1 MYLLLRRPP
10 VYVPQIA
17 RNLQLSQSLSPE
29 QVSQAWEF
37 LVSLPPD
44 HPQIHLALPDPP
56 ENLRH
61 LSAADWLL
69 LDNLLARELNLKEHS
84 PVH

>member
-1 MYLLLRRPP
+1 MFALTAKGRKPDEAAASSVLLTGCASMRQPGRAT
-10 VYVPQIA
+10 I
-17 RNLQLSQSLSPE
+17 
-29 QVSQAWEF
+29 
-37 LVSLPPD
+37 VSLPPD
-44 HPQIHLALPDPP
+44 HPQLHLALPDPP